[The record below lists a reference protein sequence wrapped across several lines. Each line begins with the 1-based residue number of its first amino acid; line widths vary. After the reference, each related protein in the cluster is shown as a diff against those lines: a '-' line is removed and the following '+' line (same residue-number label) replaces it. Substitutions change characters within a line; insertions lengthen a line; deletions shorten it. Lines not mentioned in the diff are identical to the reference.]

1 MEYTDS
7 RNIYR
12 LKPWIHESQIEHDGL
27 YRNPSEGAG
36 KLFETFL
43 KNRYIRNSDDH
54 PLKIL
59 SANPSEWAREY
70 LRKHPEH
77 IDYYWLCTNQA
88 HWARKILRKNPSK
101 IDWYSLVKNPAD
113 WVEHFVLWKIKVSGK
128 TFAWNFSNLF
138 ENPAEWAGKFVKE
151 NAMKPVWY
159 LLCENPG
166 EWAGVMMNENL
177 DKISWNRLCRNP
189 AEWARE
195 ILMKNPGKIDDQE
208 LKMNPAKWAWDLLNS
223 RKNADDVVYQHW
235 NRDMIYHHPCAW
247 VVEELEKNVGGI
259 NWHNWHPFS
268 KNPHIF
274 EYDYQFLRERCWNT
288 FGEELMQV
296 CFHPRNLSKF
306 SDWGYD
312 SGLEE
317 EFEDEE

>member
-1 MEYTDS
+1 MEYTNS

-12 LKPWIHESQIEHDGL
+12 LKSWIQESQINPDGL

-43 KNRYIRNSDDH
+43 KNRNIPNSNNH

-77 IDYYWLCTNQA
+77 IDYFWLCTNPA
-88 HWARKILRKNPSK
+88 HWADEILRKNPSK
-101 IDWYSLVKNPAD
+101 IDWYSLAKNPAD
-113 WVEHFVLWKIKVSGK
+113 WAEFPLKLKSWSC
-128 TFAWNFSNLF
+128 TLDLPNLF
-138 ENPAEWAGKFVKE
+138 KNPAEWAGRIVKE
-151 NAMKPVWY
+151 TSMKPVWH
-159 LLCENPG
+159 LVCENPG
-166 EWAGVMMNENL
+166 EWAGILMNENL
-177 DKISWNRLCRNP
+177 SKIIWNHLCRNP

-195 ILMKNPGKIDDQE
+195 ILLKNPDKIDDQE
-208 LKMNPAKWAWDLLNS
+208 LKMNPAKWAWELLIS
-223 RKNADDVVYQHW
+223 RKNADDVVFQHW

-247 VVEELEKNVGGI
+247 VVEELEKNVGI
-259 NWHNWHPFS
+259 INWHPFS

-274 EYDYQFLRERCWNT
+274 EYDYAFLHERMWKT

-296 CFHPRNLSKF
+296 RFHPRNLSKF

-312 SGLEE
+312 SGLEDD
-317 EFEDEE
+317 F

>member
-7 RNIYR
+7 RNILR
-12 LKPWIHESQIEHDGL
+12 VKPWIPESQINPDGL

-36 KLFETFL
+36 KLFETMAM
-43 KNRYIRNSDDH
+43 KNRPIPNSNNH

-59 SANPSEWAREY
+59 ALNPAEWARDY

-77 IDYYWLCTNQA
+77 IDYFWLSANPAQ
-88 HWARKILRKNPSK
+88 WAEQILRKNPSK
-101 IDWYSLVKNPAD
+101 IDWYSLGKNTAD
-113 WVEHFVLWKIKVSGK
+113 WAEHFVRWKLKSNGNK
-128 TFAWNFSNLF
+128 GTFDLPNLF
-138 ENPAEWAGKFVKE
+138 KNPAEWAGRFVKE
-151 NAMKPVWY
+151 NGMKPVWY
-159 LLCENPG
+159 LVCENPG
-166 EWAGVMMNENL
+166 EWAGVLVNENL
-177 DKISWNRLCRNP
+177 DKINWLYLCRNP

-208 LKMNPAKWAWDLLNS
+208 LKMNPAKWAWELLS
-223 RKNADDVVYQHW
+223 ARKNVDLVVFQYW
-235 NRDMIYHHPCAW
+235 NRDMISHHPCAW
-247 VVEELEKNVGGI
+247 VVEELEKNVGSI
-259 NWHNWHPFS
+259 NWHPFS

-317 EFEDEE
+317 DLDEE

>member
-1 MEYTDS
+1 MEYTNS

-12 LKPWIHESQIEHDGL
+12 LKPWIQESQINPDGL

-43 KNRYIRNSDDH
+43 KNRNIPNSNNH

-59 SANPSEWAREY
+59 SANPAEWAREY

-77 IDYYWLCTNQA
+77 IDYFWLCTNPA
-88 HWARKILRKNPSK
+88 HWAGEILRKNPSK
-101 IDWYSLVKNPAD
+101 IERYSLAKNQAD
-113 WVEHFVLWKIKVSGK
+113 WAENIIRSIIFLKKM
-128 TFAWNFSNLF
+128 TLDLPNLF
-138 ENPAEWAGKFVKE
+138 KNPAEWAGKFVKE
-151 NAMKPVWY
+151 NGMKPIWY
-159 LLCENPG
+159 LVCENPG

-177 DKISWNRLCRNP
+177 DKISWNHLCRNP

-195 ILMKNPGKIDDQE
+195 ILLKNSDKIDDQE
-208 LKMNPAKWAWDLLNS
+208 LKMNPAKWAWELLIS
-223 RKNADDVVYQHW
+223 RKNADDVVSQHW
-235 NRDMIYHHPCAW
+235 NRDMIYHHPYAW
-247 VVEELEKNVGGI
+247 VVEELEKNVGSI
-259 NWHNWHPFS
+259 NWHPFS

-274 EYDYQFLRERCWNT
+274 EYDYAFLHERMWKT

-296 CFHPRNLSKF
+296 RFHPRNLSKF

-317 EFEDEE
+317 DF

>member
-1 MEYTDS
+1 MEYTNS

-12 LKPWIHESQIEHDGL
+12 LKPWIQESQINPDGL

-43 KNRYIRNSDDH
+43 KNRRIPNSNNH

-59 SANPSEWAREY
+59 SANPAEWAREY

-77 IDYYWLCTNQA
+77 IDYFWLCTNPA
-88 HWARKILRKNPSK
+88 HWADEILRKNTSK
-101 IDWYSLVKNPAD
+101 IDWYSLAKNPAD
-113 WVEHFVLWKIKVSGK
+113 WAEFPLKLKSWSC
-128 TFAWNFSNLF
+128 TLDLPNLF
-138 ENPAEWAGKFVKE
+138 KNPAEWAGRIVKE
-151 NAMKPVWY
+151 NGMKPVWH
-159 LLCENPG
+159 LVCENPG

-177 DKISWNRLCRNP
+177 SKIIWNHLCRNP

-195 ILMKNPGKIDDQE
+195 ILLKNPDKIDDQE
-208 LKMNPAKWAWDLLNS
+208 LKMNPAKWAWELLIS
-223 RKNADDVVYQHW
+223 RKNAVDPVFQNW

-247 VVEELEKNVGGI
+247 VVEELEKCVGSI
-259 NWHNWHPFS
+259 NWHPFS

-274 EYDYQFLRERCWNT
+274 EYDYPFLHERMWKT

-296 CFHPRNLSKF
+296 RFHPRNLSKF

-317 EFEDEE
+317 DF